1 MGELTAPAAPVA
13 DAPPV
18 PPPPEHERLSAVRL
32 GRIVARQTGYAHRDF
47 WRNPVLAF
55 VTLGF
60 PLAFLLMLGLAS
72 RAAPVDPVTGA
83 SAIQSM
89 APVAAVFAAVMSAYV
104 MLPFGI
110 SRARELGV
118 LKRLRGTPLPRASY
132 LVGRVLAA
140 AWVAALGTV
149 LMLVVAAL
157 AFDLVLPWRAV
168 PATLLTFAVGVACF
182 AALGVAAA
190 ALLRTSTAVLAFT
203 MGSFLLV
210 AFASGV
216 FSPDLAL
223 PRPLDVAS
231 WALPLRHFA
240 EAFGGTFALGDATGL
255 PWLHLG
261 MLVAWGAVGAA
272 LGGRSLWRDPARAG
286 ARSRSAPDTRPSAAA
301 PTARGS
307 HPVRRS
313 GRRAT
318 PGPTGFAVLA
328 WHQFRYAN
336 HQVWREPSS
345 VFFAV
350 LFPTL
355 FVVVVPYA
363 FGQPVIDGVPFAAMV
378 TPSMAVFGA
387 VVTAYVNMPEQVA
400 LAREKGVLK
409 RLRGTPLPAAAY
421 LTGRFGS
428 TLWVGALA
436 VVGAYLAGSVV
447 HGVAVPW
454 RSLPAIVVVFLVGI
468 PALSAVGLAIVALV
482 PEARMVPAVALGTFL
497 PLAFISGMF
506 VFGFELPDALSTV
519 AWVFPFKHLVEANA
533 AASSTATLT
542 PDHLG
547 VVLLWGLA
555 GAGVAAWR
563 FRWDG

>member
-13 DAPPV
+13 DAPPA
-18 PPPPEHERLSAVRL
+18 PPPPEHERLSAARL

-60 PLAFLLMLGLAS
+60 PLAFLFMMGLAS
-72 RAAPVDPVTGA
+72 REVPLDPVTGA
-83 SAIQSM
+83 SAIQAM
-89 APVAAVFAAVMSAYV
+89 APIAAVFAAVMSAYV

-132 LVGRVLAA
+132 LVGRVLVA

-168 PATLLTFAVGVACF
+168 PAMLLTFVVGVACF

-223 PRPLDVAS
+223 PRPLDIAS
-231 WALPLRHFA
+231 WALPLRHFS
-240 EAFGGTFALGDATGL
+240 EAFGGTFALGDAAGF

-261 MLVAWGAVGAA
+261 TLVAWGAVGAA
-272 LGGRSLWRDPARAG
+272 LGARSLWRDPAPTGTRGRSTPEPRA
-286 ARSRSAPDTRPSAAA
+286 RAAVA
-301 PTARGS
+301 
-307 HPVRRS
+307 PVRRDDHARRS
-313 GRRAT
+313 QQRAT
-318 PGPTGFAVLA
+318 RRPTGFAVLA
-328 WHQFRYAN
+328 WHQFRYGN

-363 FGQPVIDGVPFAAMV
+363 FGQPVLDGVPFAAMV

-421 LTGRFGS
+421 LTGRLGS

-436 VVGAYLAGSVV
+436 VVGAYLAGWLV
-447 HGVAVPW
+447 HGVTVPW

-468 PALSAVGLAIVALV
+468 PALAALGLAIVALV
-482 PEARMVPAVALGTFL
+482 PEAKMVPAVALGTFL

-506 VFGFELPDALSTV
+506 AFGFELPGALSTV
-519 AWVFPFKHLVEANA
+519 GWVFPFKHLVEANQA
-533 AASSTATLT
+533 AFSTATVTLGN
-542 PDHLG
+542 LG
-547 VVLLWGLA
+547 VVALWGLA